1 MTINKSL
8 LVNLTNNSDS
18 KTEMISDVKIR
29 ELEEQT
35 QQLQESID
43 MLSKQMELMAG
54 FESSLIKAF
63 EAEIGLLQEVVSLT
77 PNTTQKQVAKDTA
90 LILNRI
96 QKRWCEQASYFI
108 DREKM
113 SIEKT

>member
-18 KTEMISDVKIR
+18 KTEYISDVKIR

-35 QQLQESID
+35 HQLQEGID
-43 MLSKQMELMAG
+43 ILSKQVELMMG

-63 EAEIGLLQEVVSLT
+63 EAEIDLLQEIAALT
-77 PNTTQKQVAKDTA
+77 PNTTQKQVAKDTS

-96 QKRWCEQASYFI
+96 QKRWCERANYFI